1 MVRKV
6 CATDSYKIFHNAMY
20 DVCWIKSYG
29 IPINGHYYDTV
40 VMVSLI
46 DENRL
51 WYTLNSISYDYL
63 REVKD
68 EKAFER
74 SCRVI

>member
-1 MVRKV
+1 
-6 CATDSYKIFHNAMY
+6 MY
-20 DVCWIKSYG
+20 DVCWIKAFG
-29 IPINGHYYDTV
+29 IPINGHIMDT
-40 VMVSLI
+40 MMLMASLI

-68 EKAFER
+68 D
-74 SCRVI
+74 

>member
-1 MVRKV
+1 MTYVGLR
-6 CATDSYKIFHNAMY
+6 A
-20 DVCWIKSYG
+20 YG
-29 IPINGHYYDTV
+29 IPINGHIMDTM
-40 VMVSLI
+40 VMASLI

-68 EKAFER
+68 EKALNR
-74 SCRVI
+74 SCRSHGA